1 LTKKPRKIK
10 DLSKQRD
17 KLPSIKF
24 NCNGMLKIVIDTNS
38 KMANVQLYHD
48 LIHDR
53 PEKIN
58 ISQEIKNFIRDRLH
72 ESPVK
77 IFNQLEINNP
87 NLTQKQCHFWWTEFI
102 KKEFQKDSNQLKS
115 SLLLLEENNK
125 KIIMQNIVEG
135 VKYFAFITP
144 FFNKLVHN

>member
-1 LTKKPRKIK
+1 LTKKPRKIE
-10 DLSKQRD
+10 DLSKQCD

-24 NCNGMLKIVIDTNS
+24 NCNGTLKIVIDTNS
-38 KMANVQLYHD
+38 KTANVQIYHD

-58 ISQEIKNFIRDRLH
+58 VSQEIKNFIRDRLH
-72 ESPVK
+72 ESPAE

-115 SLLLLEENNK
+115 SLLLSEENNK

-135 VKYFAFITP
+135 VIKVFCFYYTIF
-144 FFNKLVHN
+144 